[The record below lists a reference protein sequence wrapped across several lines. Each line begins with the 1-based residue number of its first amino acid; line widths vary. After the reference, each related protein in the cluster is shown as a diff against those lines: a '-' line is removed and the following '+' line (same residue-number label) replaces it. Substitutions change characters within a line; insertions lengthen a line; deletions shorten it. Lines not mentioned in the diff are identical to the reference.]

1 MISDTSHHTFSDMD
15 FIEANILVDKDGN
28 ARLADFGSTIL
39 SEDPEDPESPG
50 TLRWMSP
57 ELIDPG
63 QFGASNSRPTKESDC
78 YALGMV
84 VLEVLTGKVPFQ
96 GFNNLAVMRM
106 VADGERPSRPE
117 GQEAVWFT
125 DNLWGTLE
133 QCWLYKPKLRPTVEG
148 VLECLEQ
155 HPVTL
160 KPDRGPS
167 HLSPEIQQQPGNLQ
181 VSKMSQW
188 LFFLLTMYDTS

>member
-1 MISDTSHHTFSDMD
+1 MISDASHHTFSDMD
-15 FIEANILVDKDGN
+15 FIEANILIDKDGN

-39 SEDPEDPESPG
+39 SEDLEDSEGPR

-57 ELIDPG
+57 ELLDPD
-63 QFGASNSRPTKESDC
+63 SRATKESDC

-84 VLEVLTGKVPFQ
+84 VFEVLTGKIPFQ
-96 GFNNLAVMRM
+96 DFNNLAVMM
-106 VADGERPSRPE
+106 MLGGGERPGRPK
-117 GQEAVWFT
+117 GQDAVWFT
-125 DNLWGTLE
+125 DNLWETLE
-133 QCWLYKPKLRPTVEG
+133 QCWLYKSELRPTVEG

-167 HLSPEIQQQPGNLQ
+167 HLSPEIQQQPGKLQ
-181 VSKMSQW
+181 VSTMSQW
-188 LFFLLTMYDTS
+188 LFFLLTMYDAS